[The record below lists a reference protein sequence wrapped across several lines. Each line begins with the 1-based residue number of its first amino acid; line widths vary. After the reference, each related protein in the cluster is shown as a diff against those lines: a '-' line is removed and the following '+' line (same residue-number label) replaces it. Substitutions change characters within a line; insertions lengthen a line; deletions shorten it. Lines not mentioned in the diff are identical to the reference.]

1 MFGIRPFGLA
11 IAAMLLV
18 AGLCDS
24 ARASAVIGG
33 VTAKAGGSGGA
44 VTGISFTS
52 FSDAKSRTVDAV
64 GNITSLQASSG
75 TYNVIE
81 MTVTFTELFSDFSIT
96 VNTLGEILGLAE
108 ADEVYEYLLI
118 MNVVNDMTPI
128 NGSTKSLNGIDLN
141 IVDNSGGVTDLSWLT
156 NNFSGTKTI
165 GDAGGHL
172 AGNTSGVLA
181 PPVPL
186 HAGALTDTQLRFGGF
201 KGGGGGIT
209 AADTNSTVLA
219 AVLTIGADYFDAS
232 SGTVSG
238 SFEIS
243 FTSNP
248 EPGTMILG
256 GVGLLIGGVGG
267 YRRRR
272 KAKAQT
278 EQAV

>member
-24 ARASAVIGG
+24 ARASAVISDIQANSG
-33 VTAKAGGSGGA
+33 TGGS
-44 VTGISFTS
+44 VTVSSFTS
-52 FSDAKSRTVDAV
+52 AANAKSQFVDSAL
-64 GNITSLQASSG
+64 GNITSLQANTSTG
-75 TYNVIE
+75 NFNFIE
-81 MTVTFTELFSDFSIT
+81 LTVTFTELFSDFSISIS
-96 VNTLGEILGLAE
+96 TLGSSFSFAE
-108 ADEVYEYLLI
+108 VGETYEYLLI
-118 MNVVNDMTPI
+118 MNVVNDMTVI
-128 NGSTKSLNGIDLN
+128 NGSTASLNGIDLN
-141 IVDNSGGVTDLSWLT
+141 VKANFGATTGVSWLV
-156 NNFSGTKTI
+156 NNLSGTKTI
-165 GDAGGHL
+165 GSAGGHL
-172 AGNTSGVLA
+172 AGGSTGTA
-181 PPVPL
+181 GTPL

-201 KGGGGGIT
+201 QGGGGGIT

-219 AVLTIGADYFDAS
+219 AVLTLGSGYNDAVGVFDI
-232 SGTVSG
+232 T
-238 SFEIS
+238 

-278 EQAV
+278 EQAA